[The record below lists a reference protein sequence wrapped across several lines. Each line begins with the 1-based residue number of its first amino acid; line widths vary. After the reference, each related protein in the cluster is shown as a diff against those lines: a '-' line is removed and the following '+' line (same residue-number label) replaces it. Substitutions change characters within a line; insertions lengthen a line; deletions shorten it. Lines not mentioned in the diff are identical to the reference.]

1 MSRKLQI
8 KTNTEQIEIVDEHG
22 NSRGMIEIAKS
33 DINLIGRLEKLGD
46 KVGHIIEQVQTPE
59 DMTDDELFDTIEKL
73 DAELRNEV
81 DAAFGYPVSE
91 TVFGAQHCLSTCD
104 GEFFIVRFI
113 NTIAPVIYEMFN
125 AEYDENKLKKYVPQ
139 DHKKKGTK

>member
-1 MSRKLQI
+1 MRQLQI
-8 KTNTEQIEIVDEHG
+8 NTNTEQIAITDEHG
-22 NSRGMIEIAKS
+22 NTRGVIEIAKS
-33 DINLIGRLEKLGD
+33 DFNLIARLEKLGD
-46 KVGHIIEQVQTPE
+46 KVGEIIAKVQTSE
-59 DMTDDELFDTIEKL
+59 EMSDDELFDTIKKL

>member
-1 MSRKLQI
+1 MS
-8 KTNTEQIEIVDEHG
+8 
-22 NSRGMIEIAKS
+22 
-33 DINLIGRLEKLGD
+33 
-46 KVGHIIEQVQTPE
+46 
-59 DMTDDELFDTIEKL
+59 DDELFDTIEKL

-81 DAAFGYPVSE
+81 DAAFGYPVSK

-113 NTIAPVIYEMFN
+113 NTIAPVIYEMFH

>member
-1 MSRKLQI
+1 MRQLQI
-8 KTNTEQIEIVDEHG
+8 NTNTEQIAITDEHG
-22 NSRGMIEIAKS
+22 NTRGVIEIAKS
-33 DINLIGRLEKLGD
+33 DFNLIARLEKLGD
-46 KVGHIIEQVQTPE
+46 KVGEIIAKVQTSE
-59 DMTDDELFDTIEKL
+59 EMSDDELFEKIEKL

>member
-59 DMTDDELFDTIEKL
+59 DMTDEELFDKL
-73 DAELRNEV
+73 EQLDKELKQEV
-81 DAAFGYPVSE
+81 DAAFGYPVSD
-91 TVFGAQHCLSTCD
+91 TIFGAQHCLSTCD

-113 NTIAPVIYEMFN
+113 NSIAPVIYDLFGE
-125 AEYDENKLKKYVPQ
+125 EYNEDKLKKYVPQ
-139 DHKKKGTK
+139 DHKKGAK

>member
-1 MSRKLQI
+1 MRQLQI
-8 KTNTEQIEIVDEHG
+8 NTNTEQIAITDEHG
-22 NSRGMIEIAKS
+22 NTRGVIEIAKS
-33 DINLIGRLEKLGD
+33 DFNLIARLEKLGD
-46 KVGHIIEQVQTPE
+46 KVGEIIAKVQTSE
-59 DMTDDELFDTIEKL
+59 EMSDDELFDTIEKL

-139 DHKKKGTK
+139 DHKKGTK

>member
-1 MSRKLQI
+1 MRQLQI
-8 KTNTEQIEIVDEHG
+8 NTNTERIAITDEHG
-22 NSRGMIEIAKS
+22 NTRGVIEIAKS
-33 DINLIGRLEKLGD
+33 DFNLIARL
-46 KVGHIIEQVQTPE
+46 
-59 DMTDDELFDTIEKL
+59 EKL

-81 DAAFGYPVSE
+81 DTAFGYPVSK

>member
-1 MSRKLQI
+1 MRQLQI
-8 KTNTEQIEIVDEHG
+8 NTNTERIAITDEHG
-22 NSRGMIEIAKS
+22 NTRGVIEIGETIAK
-33 DINLIGRLEKLGD
+33 
-46 KVGHIIEQVQTPE
+46 VQTSE
-59 DMTDDELFDTIEKL
+59 EMSDDELFDTIEKL

-81 DAAFGYPVSE
+81 DAAFGYPVSK

>member
-1 MSRKLQI
+1 MRQLQI
-8 KTNTEQIEIVDEHG
+8 NTNTERITITDEHG
-22 NSRGMIEIAKS
+22 NTRGVIEIAKS
-33 DINLIGRLEKLGD
+33 DFNLIARLEKLGD
-46 KVGHIIEQVQTPE
+46 KVGETIAKVQTSE
-59 DMTDDELFDTIEKL
+59 EMSDDELFDTIEKL

>member
-59 DMTDDELFDTIEKL
+59 DMTDEELF
-73 DAELRNEV
+73 
-81 DAAFGYPVSE
+81 
-91 TVFGAQHCLSTCD
+91 AQHCLSTCD

-113 NTIAPVIYEMFN
+113 NSIAPVIYDLFGE
-125 AEYDENKLKKYVPQ
+125 EYNEDKLKKYVPQ
-139 DHKKKGTK
+139 DHKKGTK